1 MTLTI
6 MLAVHCKKSEPA
18 DLKPALV
25 EYVRESYGQQVGCG
39 ASGRN
44 TLWVYTCSRAA
55 GWVMHQA
62 VMLHKIVQPVAPQ
75 PALSLGYDLR
85 FCCCCPTA
93 TFAPP
98 AALPACRP
106 PRTLRTTWRR

>member
-39 ASGRN
+39 ASGRCG
-44 TLWVYTCSRAA
+44 YTHAA
-55 GWVMHQA
+55 G
-62 VMLHKIVQPVAPQ
+62 L
-75 PALSLGYDLR
+75 LGG
-85 FCCCCPTA
+85 
-93 TFAPP
+93 
-98 AALPACRP
+98 
-106 PRTLRTTWRR
+106 